1 LKGRAAVIS
10 KISNSARDYAW
21 GSKTLIADFF
31 GLPATGGP
39 MAEVWFGT
47 HSGSPTLLA
56 DEPNRTVLAALD
68 NHPLSYLLKI
78 LAADQPLSIQAHPNS
93 MQALEGFAREN
104 AAGVPIESPSRNYR
118 DDRHKPEMVVAL
130 IDGFEALCGFRAID
144 ETIALFKSFGP
155 SMAVYVEAL
164 EKTDGLRQA
173 FNLAFASKGSLGKLT
188 AELASKSKLAQ
199 RLEALY
205 PGDPGIIV
213 ALMMNHVVLAAGEGL
228 YLPAGN
234 IHAYLYGLGVEI
246 MAASDN
252 VLRGGLT
259 PKHVDV
265 QELQTVVKF
274 ESIVAQPVQ
283 PKPILTGL
291 TRYEA
296 DCPDFALYR
305 IDVTGSTVLADLKI
319 STHSI
324 LLCTG
329 GEVSISDSLGEH
341 VVVRRG
347 EAALITSDAK
357 FVSLAG
363 NGNAFLAC

>member
-1 LKGRAAVIS
+1 MIA

-21 GSKTLIADFF
+21 GSKTLISDFF

-47 HSGSPTLLA
+47 HEGSPTFLA
-56 DEPNRTVLAALD
+56 DEPSRTVISVLD
-68 NHPLSYLLKI
+68 NQPLSYLLKI

-93 MQALEGFAREN
+93 LQAREGFAREN
-104 AAGVPIESPSRNYR
+104 AAGVPIDASWRNYR
-118 DDRHKPEMVVAL
+118 DDRHKPEMIVAL
-130 IDGFEALCGFRAID
+130 INGFEALCGFRDLD

-155 SMAVYVEAL
+155 SMAAFVEAL

-173 FNLAFASKGSLGKLT
+173 FNLAFASQGSLGELT
-188 AELASKSKLAQ
+188 AELAGKSKLAA

-213 ALMMNHVVLAAGEGL
+213 ALMMNHVVLQAGEGL

-265 QELQTVVKF
+265 EELQTVVHF
-274 ESIVAQPVQ
+274 ASSTADIVE

-305 IDVTGSTVLADLKI
+305 VDVTGSTVLADLKI
-319 STHSI
+319 SSHSI

-329 GEVSISDSLGEH
+329 GEISVSDSLGEH

-347 EAALITSDAK
+347 EAALITADAK

>member
-1 LKGRAAVIS
+1 MIS

-104 AAGVPIESPSRNYR
+104 EAGVPIESPSRNYR
-118 DDRHKPEMVVAL
+118 DDRHKPEMIVAL

-173 FNLAFASKGSLGKLT
+173 FNLAFASKGSLGELT

-199 RLEALY
+199 RLQALY

-319 STHSI
+319 LNHSI

-329 GEVSISDSLGEH
+329 GEISISDSLGEH

-347 EAALITSDAK
+347 EAALITADAK